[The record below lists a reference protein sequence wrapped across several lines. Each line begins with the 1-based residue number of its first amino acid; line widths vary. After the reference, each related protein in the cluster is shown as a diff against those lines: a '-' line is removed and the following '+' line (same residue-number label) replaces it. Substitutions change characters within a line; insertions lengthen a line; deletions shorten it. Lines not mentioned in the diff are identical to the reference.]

1 MIARDLLFLWP
12 IEGTVEGI
20 QGGGPLSSSHGNTR
34 CTWQSGTH
42 LFDED

>member
-20 QGGGPLSSSHGNTR
+20 QGGPLSSSHGNTR